1 MNKDTEFSK
10 EKMAKQVAKLFS
22 KVDEDSAIIMCVA
35 NGSNLIELEYGN
47 PFVLGGGIQHLTD
60 EMREQIEKLPKYES
74 APLMMDALM
83 KGLKGLQDD

>member
-1 MNKDTEFSK
+1 MNKDNEFSK

-35 NGSNLIELEYGN
+35 NGSNLSELEYGN
-47 PFVLGGGIQHLTD
+47 PFVLGGVIQHLTD
-60 EMREQIEKLPKYES
+60 ELQEELKKMPKDEA

-83 KGLKGLQDD
+83 KGLRGLQDD

>member
-1 MNKDTEFSK
+1 MNKDNEFSK

-35 NGSNLIELEYGN
+35 NGRDLSELEYGN
-47 PFVLGGGIQHLTD
+47 PFVLGAVIQHLTD
-60 EMREQIEKLPKYES
+60 KLQEELKKMPKDEA

-83 KGLKGLQDD
+83 KGIKGLQDD

>member
-1 MNKDTEFSK
+1 MNKDNEFSK

-35 NGSNLIELEYGN
+35 NGSDLSELEYGN
-47 PFVLGGGIQHLTD
+47 PFVLGAIIQHLTD
-60 EMREQIEKLPKYES
+60 KLQEELKKMPKDEA

-83 KGLKGLQDD
+83 KGVKGLQDD

>member
-1 MNKDTEFSK
+1 MNKDNEFSK
-10 EKMAKQVAKLFS
+10 EKMAKKVTKLFS

-35 NGSNLIELEYGN
+35 NGSNLSELEYGN
-47 PFVLGGGIQHLTD
+47 PFVLGAVIQQLTD
-60 EMREQIEKLPKYES
+60 ELQEELKKMPKDEA

>member
-1 MNKDTEFSK
+1 MNKNTEFSK

-35 NGSNLIELEYGN
+35 NGSNLSELEYGN
-47 PFVLGGGIQHLTD
+47 PFVLGGEIQHLTD
-60 EMREQIEKLPKYES
+60 ELQEEIKNMPKDEA

>member
-10 EKMAKQVAKLFS
+10 EKMSKQVAKLFS

-35 NGSNLIELEYGN
+35 NGSNLGEFEYGN
-47 PFVLGGGIQHLTD
+47 PFVLGGAIQHLTD
-60 EMREQIEKLPKYES
+60 EMREQIEKMPKDEA

>member
-1 MNKDTEFSK
+1 MNKDNEFSK

-35 NGSNLIELEYGN
+35 NGSNLSELEYGN
-47 PFVLGGGIQHLTD
+47 PFVLGGVSRYLTD
-60 EMREQIEKLPKYES
+60 KLQEEVKKMPKDEA

-83 KGLKGLQDD
+83 KGIKGLQDD

>member
-22 KVDEDSAIIMCVA
+22 KVDEDSAIILCVA
-35 NGSNLIELEYGN
+35 NGSNLREVEYGN
-47 PFVLGGGIQHLTD
+47 QFVLGAVLQHITD
-60 EMREQIEKLPKYES
+60 EMREQIEKLPKYEA

>member
-1 MNKDTEFSK
+1 MNKGTEFSK

-22 KVDEDSAIIMCVA
+22 KVDEDSAIVMCVV
-35 NGSNLIELEYGN
+35 NGSNLSELEYGN
-47 PFVLGGGIQHLTD
+47 PFVLGGATQHLTN
-60 EMREQIEKLPKYES
+60 EIREQIEKLPKDEA